1 MNARLA
7 PSPIADPITFEVVKG
22 GLEALAD
29 ELAITIVR
37 TAHSQVVRDNMDFS
51 TAVCDAYG
59 QVVAQGCG
67 IPLHLGA
74 LPDALATLVRK
85 YAGNINPGDV
95 FILND
100 PDEGGMHLPDI
111 FLVKPVFIG
120 GDLIGYAA
128 CVAHFPDIGGRTA
141 GGNAVD
147 STEIFQEG
155 LQIPLLKLFDGGR
168 RDETLMAI
176 LLRNVRIPEVVLGD
190 LEALLAACHV
200 GERGLIQLAERH
212 GKETLAVIMERLL
225 AYSEQRLRSE
235 LSAMPDGDYS
245 FEDFIDDDGF
255 GSGPIRIAVKLTIAG
270 DRMVA
275 DFAGTSGQVR
285 SALNATPSFTRAAVY
300 AGVRCVVS
308 DDIPSNQG
316 FYRPIEVRIPLGS
329 ILNAERPAARAARGL
344 TGFRAC
350 DAVLGALAQV
360 CPGRVPAAGEGGATM
375 LSFGGTYADRRAFV
389 FVDFVPGGWGGRA
402 TADGVDGTSPLAANV
417 TNIPVEE
424 IELDQPIRVERY
436 GFVPDSG
443 GAGRYRGCLS
453 IVRELRFL
461 EKAGT
466 LQIRSDRR
474 QHLPYG
480 LQGGANGTPS
490 SNVFNPGP
498 EEQALPT
505 HVTRR
510 VKQGDVIRHITAG
523 GGGFGDPLERD
534 PALVLDDVLNGKQT
548 AAFALQYG
556 VVIAPDGAVDGL
568 ATREARMRARVP
580 RSG

>member
-1 MNARLA
+1 MKIAEIEA
-7 PSPIADPITFEVVKG
+7 ASPAVDPIAFEVVKG

-29 ELAITIVR
+29 ELAITIIR

-51 TAVCDAYG
+51 TAVCAANG
-59 QVVAQGCG
+59 EVIAQGCG

-74 LPDALATLVRK
+74 IPDAMAMLVRK
-85 YAGNINPGDV
+85 YAGSINPGDV

-111 FLVKPVFIG
+111 FVIKPVFVDG
-120 GDLIGYAA
+120 RLIGYGA

-155 LQIPLLKLFDGGR
+155 LQIPLLKLYDAGVR
-168 RDETLMAI
+168 NETLMAI
-176 LLRNVRIPEVVLGD
+176 FLRNVRIPEIVLGD

-200 GERGLIQLAERH
+200 AERGLLGLAKRYGADTLEAIMRQL
-212 GKETLAVIMERLL
+212 LD
-225 AYSEQRLRSE
+225 YSEQRLRSE
-235 LSAMPDGDYS
+235 IAAMPDGEYT

-270 DRMVA
+270 DRLTA

-285 SALNATPSFTRAAVY
+285 SALNATASFTRAAVY

-308 DDIPSNQG
+308 DDIPSNAG
-316 FYRPIEVRIPLGS
+316 FQRPIEVKIPAGT
-329 ILNAERPAARAARGL
+329 ILNGLRPAARAARGL

-360 CPGRVPAAGEGGATM
+360 APERVPAAGEGGATM
-375 LSFGGTYADRRAFV
+375 LSFSGMHADRSAFV

-402 TADGVDGTSPLAANV
+402 AGDGVDGTSPLAANV

-424 IELDQPIRVERY
+424 IELDQPVRVERY
-436 GFVPDSG
+436 GFVPDTG
-443 GAGRYRGCLS
+443 GAGKQRGCLS

-461 EKAGT
+461 EAEGN

-474 QHLPYG
+474 HHLPYG
-480 LQGGANGTPS
+480 LHGGHAGTPS
-490 SNVFNPGP
+490 SNTFNPGKR
-498 EEQALPT
+498 EEKLPT
-505 HVTRR
+505 HITRQV
-510 VKQGDVIRHITAG
+510 VKGDVICHVTAG
-523 GGGFGDPLERD
+523 GGGFGNPLERD
-534 PALVLDDVLNGKQT
+534 PERVLDDVLNGKQS
-548 AAFALQYG
+548 AEFARREYG
-556 VVIAPDGAVDGL
+556 VVIANGAVDAA
-568 ATREARMRARVP
+568 ATQAMRDRL
-580 RSG
+580 RKGR